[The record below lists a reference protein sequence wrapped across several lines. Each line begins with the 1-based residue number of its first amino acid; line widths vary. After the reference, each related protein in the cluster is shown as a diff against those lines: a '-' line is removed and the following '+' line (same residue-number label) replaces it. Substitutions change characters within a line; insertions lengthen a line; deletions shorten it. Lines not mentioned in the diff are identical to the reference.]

1 MLYLLVFSSGFY
13 SMLLYVKIECLY
25 LYQIAIGTD
34 DVYKSAEA
42 VKQCGGKII
51 REPGPIPVINTKITA
66 CLDPDGWKSV
76 CFLYF
81 LFIFCYHGSLT
92 VSISISHYSF
102 LYLKGHLVFTFL
114 VICCFGQIRSFL
126 KIGICDYMIGKCR
139 RKMPFFFQE
148 NLGLL
153 KPRKVV
159 QKFLCACAL

>member
-1 MLYLLVFSSGFY
+1 MVLKIKMQCWSWHITMGLQNTAREMVMRRWILTFSSSIYYSNLVSHHLNHSCLPWSRIMSYLLVFSSGFY

-76 CFLYF
+76 CF
-81 LFIFCYHGSLT
+81 FIFSVYLLLSWFSNCIYKYFSL
-92 VSISISHYSF
+92 
-102 LYLKGHLVFTFL
+102 
-114 VICCFGQIRSFL
+114 
-126 KIGICDYMIGKCR
+126 
-139 RKMPFFFQE
+139 
-148 NLGLL
+148 
-153 KPRKVV
+153 
-159 QKFLCACAL
+159 